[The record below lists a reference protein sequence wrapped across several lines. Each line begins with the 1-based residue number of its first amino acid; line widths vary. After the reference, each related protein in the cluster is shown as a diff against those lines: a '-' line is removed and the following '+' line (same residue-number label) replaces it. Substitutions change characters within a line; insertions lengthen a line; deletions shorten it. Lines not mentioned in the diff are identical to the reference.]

1 MLSLLKKLWNWLKSL
16 FIASPK
22 AINPKEV
29 QNTPPEPSDGEYE
42 GILMGLFEQ
51 VAAGTTTG
59 GLRGWLYSRHCNDKK
74 LARWLGVKSEEWLQY
89 PEDYQTLGRD
99 LAALGKVMTGNL
111 GEVSQRISLQLRDAV
126 RDVSGVEEEN
136 LGPKETDLTE
146 VQKFYQLLNQGKTS
160 TTQRLSTA
168 NNTPIVQDAK
178 FWFEQGNQKYTNGD
192 FIGAIASYDRALEF
206 KPDDHQ
212 AWTNRGV
219 ALHNL
224 GRFEQAI
231 ASYDRAL
238 EIKPDY
244 HEAWNNRGVALRD
257 LGRLEQA
264 IASYDR
270 ALEIKPD
277 YHEAWKRRGNALG
290 NLGRLEEAIA
300 SYDRALEIKPD
311 YPDAWDIR
319 GVILNNLGRYE
330 EALACSDKALEIKP
344 DFDHAWYVRGFALD
358 GLGRFEEAIAS
369 YDQALEMKPD
379 YPNAWSSRGIA
390 LYNLGR
396 FAEAI
401 ASHDRA
407 LEIQPDYPNAWNNRG
422 NALRDLGRLE
432 EALASWDR
440 ALEIKPDDHEAWYGR
455 GIALDDLGRLEEEIA
470 SYDRALEIKPDK
482 HEAWYNRG
490 IALRNLGRFAEAIA
504 SCDRALEI
512 KPDDHVAWNNRG
524 NALADLGRYE
534 DAIAS
539 YDRALE
545 IKPDYPDAW
554 GNRGTAVC
562 SLSKNRISTPSLEA
576 LIYRKPIVALND
588 REPHIFALRE
598 ALPHLIQGSP
608 PWGQIYRYLG
618 QAYLEHSQYKE
629 KASPYWREAIRHY
642 QIALPILSEKDFPE
656 DHLKILQG
664 LIRAHLSLQEIPE
677 ARFYQQQGRHL
688 FTRLR
693 AQKRDKPAFERKF
706 SSFSHLEIDLL
717 IEENHP
723 LDAIE
728 QAEFYKNRCLTWILD
743 NWQENPTSPDYA
755 TIQSLT
761 SPNKAI
767 IYWYLSEDNL
777 TTFIITAEADPV
789 IVEPEQR
796 RQPARQFRTW
806 LTEWDKQYLDY
817 ASKKETE
824 NKQNHPWR
832 LSLNSRFAQLKRILQ
847 IDKILEPLPVSV
859 NSLILIPHRD
869 LHRFPLHTLFPEK
882 YTATYLPSAQVGLR
896 PQSGDFSYS
905 PLLSVEDPK
914 TEQKPLDFAQ
924 LESAIIS
931 HILQP
936 SQRISPKKASRE
948 NVRKALENAHK
959 TFHFTGHGF
968 YDSFRPQE
976 SAIALSDGLL
986 TVRDINKL
994 NLSSYRLVCLA
1005 ACETA
1010 LTGKDGITT
1019 EYVGLVSAF
1028 LAAGATNVVSTL
1040 WPVKEISSAWF
1051 MINFYQRLLAGE
1063 SPALALKNTQNWLK
1077 NITWQQLAHWIEQL
1091 GQLPSLTEG
1100 VDRLE
1105 ARAANILKEG
1115 STIGLDQLTE
1125 YSDPYYWAAYTLTGQ
1140 D

>member
-22 AINPKEV
+22 AINPKKV
-29 QNTPPEPSDGEYE
+29 KNTPPEPSDGEYE

-59 GLRGWLYSRHCNDKK
+59 GLRGWLYSRHCDDKK
-74 LARWLGVKSEEWLQY
+74 LARWLGVKSEEWLRY

-111 GEVSQRISLQLRDAV
+111 GEVSQRISLQLGDAV

-136 LGPKETDLTE
+136 LGSKETDLTE
-146 VQKFYQLLNQGKTS
+146 V
-160 TTQRLSTA
+160 
-168 NNTPIVQDAK
+168 VQDAE
-178 FWFEQGNQKYTNGD
+178 FWFVQGNQKYMNGD
-192 FIGAIASYDRALEF
+192 FIGAIASYDRALEM
-206 KPDDHQ
+206 KPDLHK
-212 AWTNRGV
+212 AWYNRGV
-219 ALHNL
+219 ALGNL

-244 HEAWNNRGVALRD
+244 HEAWNNRGIALKNLGRYEEAIASYDKALEIKPDDHHAWNNRGVALGN
-257 LGRLEQA
+257 LGRFEQA

-270 ALEIKPD
+270 ALEFKPD
-277 YHEAWKRRGNALG
+277 LHEAWNNRGVALG
-290 NLGRLEEAIA
+290 NLGRFEQAIA
-300 SYDRALEIKPD
+300 SHDRALEFKPD
-311 YPDAWDIR
+311 YPDAWI
-319 GVILNNLGRYE
+319 
-330 EALACSDKALEIKP
+330 
-344 DFDHAWYVRGFALD
+344 
-358 GLGRFEEAIAS
+358 
-369 YDQALEMKPD
+369 
-379 YPNAWSSRGIA
+379 SRGIA

-401 ASHDRA
+401 ASYDRA
-407 LEIQPDYPNAWNNRG
+407 LEFKPDYPDAWISRG
-422 NALRDLGRLE
+422 AALDNLGRFE
-432 EALASWDR
+432 EA
-440 ALEIKPDDHEAWYGR
+440 
-455 GIALDDLGRLEEEIA
+455 IA
-470 SYDRALEIKPDK
+470 SHDRALEIKPDK

-490 IALRNLGRFAEAIA
+490 IALDN
-504 SCDRALEI
+504 
-512 KPDDHVAWNNRG
+512 
-524 NALADLGRYE
+524 LGRYE
-534 DAIAS
+534 EAIAS

-545 IKPDYPDAW
+545 IKPDDHQAW
-554 GNRGTAVC
+554 YGRGWAVC

-618 QAYLEHSQYKE
+618 EAYLEHSQYKE

-693 AQKRDKPAFERKF
+693 AQKRDKPAFEAKF

-796 RQPARQFRTW
+796 RQPAQQFRTW
-806 LTEWDKQYLDY
+806 LTEWDKQYRDY

-914 TEQKPLDFAQ
+914 TEQKPMDFAQ

-936 SQRISPKKASRE
+936 SQRISPEKASRE
-948 NVRKALENAHK
+948 NVRKALENADK

-1091 GQLPSLTEG
+1091 RQLPSLTEG

>member
-1 MLSLLKKLWNWLKSL
+1 MWNSIIQFYQTNKDWIDNLLSGALVTVVLAIIGFIWWYREQKRKVRIIEPSLPFTKIAPNSNVIPIIYKRDEKDKSPLADHNIIYQHRMADRNFTNELLQNLEENRWLIILGPTGIGKTREAAEVAQRLNHEGWTVLVLKLGEWLERPENNQLEAIGTDRKLLFFLDDLNSYMRRSLKIDQNPQAKDSPLAAINIPLQERLLKTLEAYETHGTRPEEVRVIATARDEKEPESPGQPSEWDKLQWDKYPELWERFQLVKLPSPEDGAIVELLQDTIPQTNIKAETDYSSIAAYNDSTFRNVVENLVRLENRQLPLNPANYQATLRGNWQKRYQDAIKRDNLAKYIYAAVDLLRQCNVSLEPFIVEPTARFIAKGNMWQQLWYRWQIKQSLADLIARENILEPRDGQIEAKGKQVELNDYLRPLKQLIWQLFEEKPLEMLPSLAGFTLKLYELKRYQDALKGFNRLVSLLPQW
-16 FIASPK
+16 
-22 AINPKEV
+22 E
-29 QNTPPEPSDGEYE
+29 DGWVYR
-42 GILMGLFEQ
+42 
-51 VAAGTTTG
+51 GTT
-59 GLRGWLYSRHCNDKK
+59 
-74 LARWLGVKSEEWLQY
+74 
-89 PEDYQTLGRD
+89 
-99 LAALGKVMTGNL
+99 
-111 GEVSQRISLQLRDAV
+111 
-126 RDVSGVEEEN
+126 
-136 LGPKETDLTE
+136 
-146 VQKFYQLLNQGKTS
+146 
-160 TTQRLSTA
+160 
-168 NNTPIVQDAK
+168 
-178 FWFEQGNQKYTNGD
+178 FE
-192 FIGAIASYDRALEF
+192 
-206 KPDDHQ
+206 H
-212 AWTNRGV
+212 
-219 ALHNL
+219 
-224 GRFEQAI
+224 
-231 ASYDRAL
+231 
-238 EIKPDY
+238 
-244 HEAWNNRGVALRD
+244 
-257 LGRLEQA
+257 LEQ
-264 IASYDR
+264 YQ
-270 ALEIKPD
+270 
-277 YHEAWKRRGNALG
+277 
-290 NLGRLEEAIA
+290 EAIA

-311 YPDAWDIR
+311 
-319 GVILNNLGRYE
+319 
-330 EALACSDKALEIKP
+330 
-344 DFDHAWYVRGFALD
+344 
-358 GLGRFEEAIAS
+358 
-369 YDQALEMKPD
+369 
-379 YPNAWSSRGIA
+379 
-390 LYNLGR
+390 
-396 FAEAI
+396 
-401 ASHDRA
+401 
-407 LEIQPDYPNAWNNRG
+407 
-422 NALRDLGRLE
+422 
-432 EALASWDR
+432 
-440 ALEIKPDDHEAWYGR
+440 DHEAWT
-455 GIALDDLGRLEEEIA
+455 
-470 SYDRALEIKPDK
+470 
-482 HEAWYNRG
+482 NRG
-490 IALRNLGRFAEAIA
+490 SAI
-504 SCDRALEI
+504 
-512 KPDDHVAWNNRG
+512 
-524 NALADLGRYE
+524 
-534 DAIAS
+534 
-539 YDRALE
+539 
-545 IKPDYPDAW
+545 
-554 GNRGTAVC
+554 C

-588 REPHIFALRE
+588 REPHLFGLRE
-598 ALPHLIQGSP
+598 ALPHLVQGSP

-618 QAYLEHSQYKE
+618 EAYLEHSRYKE
-629 KASPYWREAIRHY
+629 KASPYCRDAIRHY
-642 QIALPILSEKDFPE
+642 QIALPILTEKDFPE

-664 LIRAHLSLQEIPE
+664 LIRAHLSLQEITQ
-677 ARFYQQQGRHL
+677 ARFYQQQGRDL

-693 AQKRDKPAFERKF
+693 AQKGDKPAFEAKF

-761 SPNKAI
+761 SPDKAI

-777 TTFIITAEADPV
+777 TTFIITADADPV
-789 IVEPEQR
+789 ILEREQR
-796 RQPARQFRTW
+796 YQQARQFRTW

-832 LSLNSRFAQLKRILQ
+832 LSLNSRFAELKRILQ
-847 IDKILEPLPVSV
+847 IDKILAHLPVSV

-914 TEQKPLDFAQ
+914 TEQKPMDFAQ

-936 SQRISPKKASRE
+936 SARISPKKASRE
-948 NVRKALENAHK
+948 NVRKALENAYK

-968 YDSFRPQE
+968 YDSFRPQA

-986 TVRDINKL
+986 TVRDINGL

-1028 LAAGATNVVSTL
+1028 RAAGATNVVSTL

-1077 NITWQQLAHWIEQL
+1077 NITWQQLADWIEQL
-1091 GQLPSLTEG
+1091 RLLPSLMEG

-1105 ARAANILKEG
+1105 VRAANTLKEG

-1125 YSDPYYWAAYTLTGQ
+1125 YSDPYHWAAYTLTGQ

>member
-1 MLSLLKKLWNWLKSL
+1 MVSLLKKLWNWLKSL

-22 AINPKEV
+22 AINPKKV

-59 GLRGWLYSRHCNDKK
+59 GLRGWLYSRHCDDKK
-74 LARWLGVKSEEWLQY
+74 LARWLGVKSEEWLRY

-136 LGPKETDLTE
+136 LGSKETDLTE
-146 VQKFYQLLNQGKTS
+146 V
-160 TTQRLSTA
+160 
-168 NNTPIVQDAK
+168 VQDAE
-178 FWFEQGNQKYTNGD
+178 FWFEQGYQKVINGD
-192 FIGAIASYDRALEF
+192 FIGAIASYDRALEI
-206 KPDDHQ
+206 KPDDHL
-212 AWTNRGV
+212 AWYKRGN
-219 ALHNL
+219 ALGNL

-238 EIKPDY
+238 EIKPDDPD
-244 HEAWNNRGVALRD
+244 AWNNRG
-257 LGRLEQA
+257 
-264 IASYDR
+264 S
-270 ALEIKPD
+270 
-277 YHEAWKRRGNALG
+277 ALG
-290 NLGRLEEAIA
+290 NLGRLAEAIA

-311 YPDAWDIR
+311 DHYAWNSR
-319 GVILNNLGRYE
+319 GVTLNNLGRYE
-330 EALACSDKALEIKP
+330 EALASSDKALEIKP
-344 DFDHAWYVRGFALD
+344 DFYHAWYVRGFALN
-358 GLGRFEEAIAS
+358 GLGRFEQAIAS
-369 YDQALEMKPD
+369 CDQALEMKPD

-401 ASHDRA
+401 AS
-407 LEIQPDYPNAWNNRG
+407 Y
-422 NALRDLGRLE
+422 
-432 EALASWDR
+432 DR
-440 ALEIKPDDHEAWYGR
+440 ALEIKPDDHYAWHIRGAALRNLGRFEQAIASYDRALEFKPDDHEAWNNR
-455 GIALDDLGRLEEEIA
+455 GVALADLGRLEEAIA
-470 SYDRALEIKPDK
+470 SYDRALEIKPDF
-482 HEAWYNRG
+482 HE
-490 IALRNLGRFAEAIA
+490 
-504 SCDRALEI
+504 
-512 KPDDHVAWNNRG
+512 AWNNRG
-524 NALADLGRYE
+524 IELKNLGRLE
-534 DAIAS
+534 EAIAS

-545 IKPDYPDAW
+545 IKPDYHEAW
-554 GNRGTAVC
+554 YGRGTAVC

-796 RQPARQFRTW
+796 RQPAQQFRTW

-859 NSLILIPHRD
+859 DSLILIPHRD

-914 TEQKPLDFAQ
+914 TEQKPMDFAQ

-936 SQRISPKKASRE
+936 SQRISPEKASRE

-994 NLSSYRLVCLA
+994 HLSSYRLVCLA

-1091 GQLPSLTEG
+1091 RQLPSLTEG